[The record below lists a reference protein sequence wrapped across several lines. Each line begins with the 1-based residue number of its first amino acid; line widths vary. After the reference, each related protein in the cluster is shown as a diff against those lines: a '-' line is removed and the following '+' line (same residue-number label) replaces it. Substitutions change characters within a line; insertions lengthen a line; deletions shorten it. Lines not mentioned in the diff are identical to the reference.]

1 MNTFERSFQKKM
13 PNPVPNN
20 TVIDEVHQID
30 KEILKEK
37 EKSQLV
43 PIARP

>member
-13 PNPVPNN
+13 PNPLPNN

-37 EKSQLV
+37 GKFQLELV
-43 PIARP
+43 LK